1 MNYAIAIGIS
11 REHGVYADREAAR
24 LMKKSRSSRENE
36 SHKEHCQATIQRRK
50 GAEVS
55 GDHLILQ
62 RDNQRRTDY

>member
-24 LMKKSRSSRENE
+24 LMKKQKQPGNE
-36 SHKEHCQATIQRRK
+36 SHKEHRQTTIQRRK

-55 GDHLILQ
+55 GDHLIMQ
-62 RDNQRRTDY
+62 RDHQRRTDH